1 MKKPEML
8 YTVTVGQTR
17 EKYRENEKALDNIL
31 NRSSVPD
38 VRNMLND
45 QPTVYEP
52 EKIVEKLSNSFR
64 VVQTDEDLEWN
75 RAIDR
80 AISIV
85 KGGGVN
91 E

>member
-1 MKKPEML
+1 MRL
-8 YTVTVGQTR
+8 ID
-17 EKYRENEKALDNIL
+17 ADNITDFDIADYL
-31 NRSSVPD
+31 GGLHRSSVPD

-45 QPTVYEP
+45 RPTVYDP

-64 VVQTDEDLEWN
+64 IVQTDEDLEWN